1 MFTGI
6 VEAVGRVAECRREAA
21 GMRIGIEAREL
32 DLSAVA
38 VGDSIAVAGCC
49 LTIVQMSPP
58 VCRFD
63 VSDETLRCTTGF
75 AIDRRVNLE
84 KALRLSDRLG
94 GHLVSGHIDGVARVT
109 ALEALH
115 GEHEGHRR
123 LEVELPVELARYV
136 ASKGSIAV
144 DGVSLTTNT
153 MRGTRFTVNLIPHTL
168 DVTTLGTLVPGD
180 AVNIE
185 VDVIARYV
193 ERLRVSCQVEVDGCG
208 RVFGGAAPDN

>member
-6 VEAVGRVAECRREAA
+6 VEAVGRVAECHRAAA
-21 GMRIGIEAREL
+21 GMRIGVDVREL
-32 DLSAVA
+32 DLSDVA
-38 VGDSIAVAGCC
+38 VGESIALAGCC
-49 LTIVQMSPP
+49 LTVVQMAPP
-58 VCRFD
+58 LCHFD

-94 GHLVSGHIDGVARVT
+94 GHLVSGHVDGVAHVT

-123 LEVELPVELARYV
+123 VEVELPVGLARYV

-153 MRGTRFTVNLIPHTL
+153 IRGTRFTVNLIPHTL
-168 DVTTLGTLVPGD
+168 DVTTLGTLAPGD

-185 VDVIARYV
+185 VDIIARYV
-193 ERLRVSCQVEVDGCG
+193 ERLRISYQLTADS
-208 RVFGGAAPDN
+208 